1 MDKANK
7 TMTMRE
13 AVLKSLHGYGIGQQ
27 FYGHELKQKVVEL
40 VPRSRNCYVDTV
52 MRVARKVARDK
63 YKCVDR
69 SAGLYERI

>member
-1 MDKANK
+1 MSKENITLEQAVIK
-7 TMTMRE
+7 TMNSFE
-13 AVLKSLHGYGIGQQ
+13 IGQQ
-27 FYGHELKQKVVEL
+27 FYGHTMKQRVAELYPNAEH
-40 VPRSRNCYVDTV
+40 SYVDTI